1 MNKEN
6 LLKAFDQAIIDLEAA
21 GDIVVT
27 TTVSSKISTYLYSV
41 VRDALCDEH
50 KQQSAALQ
58 LPELRIE
65 STLAHCITKLETIF
79 NLTADDADQLAYQ
92 FYALCHERHSELEIA
107 DYFSHE
113 GPFEIALTAYYC
125 CHLGKNRFGNS
136 DYLDWRKPFY
146 AEFDRY
152 DR

>member
-27 TTVSSKISTYLYSV
+27 TTVYSKISTYLYSV
-41 VRDALCDEH
+41 VRDELSDEY
-50 KQQSAALQ
+50 KQQSTALP

-79 NLTADDADQLAYQ
+79 NLSADAANQLAYQ
-92 FYALCHERHSELEIA
+92 FYALCRECRSELEIA

-125 CHLGKNRFGNS
+125 CRMGKNRFGNS
-136 DYLDWRKPFY
+136 DYLEWRQPFY
-146 AEFDRY
+146 DEFERE
-152 DR
+152 